1 MKLFSVIRDFLNE
14 PNSPATVGYGRVMV
28 FGLLTIITVC
38 TALSLGADTKKRF
51 EGVVNVFDV
60 ERGQSTG
67 SGATDRL
74 GL

>member
-28 FGLLTIITVC
+28 FGVLTAITV
-38 TALSLGADTKKRF
+38 TMALSIGRATQTRF
-51 EGVVNVFDV
+51 NGVVNVLNFEQDRP
-60 ERGQSTG
+60 EGG
-67 SGATDRL
+67 GATDRL